1 MFRFIRVKWSRKNV
15 SILKVNNRK
24 INFVHFLRTTFKIL
38 TGEIDATSGNAVI
51 NGFDINKSRFN
62 AIRNLGFCPQYDYLP
77 EYLTVK
83 QTLKLFSNL
92 RGLEDYL
99 ISTIVNEMINVF
111 KLNEFSNKLVQNLR
125 YYEKI
130 FILNFK

>member
-77 EYLTVK
+77 EYLTYK
-83 QTLKLFSNL
+83 FMKHERYAKNSQFFSIKFSTKNTKDMQKGSNFLFLK
-92 RGLEDYL
+92 
-99 ISTIVNEMINVF
+99 
-111 KLNEFSNKLVQNLR
+111 
-125 YYEKI
+125 
-130 FILNFK
+130 